1 MSGRAAPPGGTIG
14 GVDAARVGRALSG
27 EGLDLDLGAMR
38 VRLRSRVGA
47 LVEPLR
53 TVYRHHPF
61 LAWDDAFV
69 DADVVLET
77 SRGLRR
83 LMRPALRFVADG
95 IDPFGDL
102 PIDMPLPQL
111 EWGIN
116 WCFATMTNRHLLLHA
131 GSLEIDGAG
140 LLLMGE
146 PGAGKSTL
154 TAALS
159 LRGARVLSDEFGV
172 VRLSD
177 RALLPL
183 AKPIALKNRSIETI
197 GQWAPDAR
205 FGPIYPNTRK
215 GVLAHHAAPAA
226 SVARRRET
234 ATPRI
239 VIFPQW
245 VESSPLEMDVVAPAR
260 AFMELAAN
268 SFNYEVLGAVGF
280 ETVARLLDGCRC
292 YRLQYGQ
299 LADAIDAIHGLCAP
313 SQAGV
318 EPLGSTAGL
327 S

>member
-183 AKPIALKNRSIETI
+183 AKPIALKNRSIDVIRAWSAE
-197 GQWAPDAR
+197 AVL
-205 FGPIYPNTRK
+205 GPICRK
-215 GVLAHHAAPAA
+215 THKGDVAHLTLPAA
-226 SVARRRET
+226 SVHAR
-234 ATPRI
+234 AT
-239 VIFPQW
+239 
-245 VESSPLEMDVVAPAR
+245 PAR
-260 AFMELAAN
+260 AAAIVFPRWQQGAATSLVPIGAAEAFGTVAAN
-268 SFNYEVLGAVGF
+268 SFNFDTLGPDAFDAVRDL
-280 ETVARLLDGCRC
+280 VARAAC
-292 YRLQYGQ
+292 YRLRYSD
-299 LADAIDAIHGLCAP
+299 LA
-313 SQAGV
+313 QAESV
-318 EPLGSTAGL
+318 LRRALSTTDVHEAVPT
-327 S
+327 